1 MELYGLH
8 IRNKYFSKRM
18 KYIKRIFESADFTH
32 DEVEQLKDFCEGALA
47 YLLDE
52 DFHISVRHSN
62 KREDRIRIEIY
73 KARKMHGGELA
84 FPEAFN
90 WDDVS
95 DYFISF
101 CNILSKNYQLQT
113 NWADCTVKL
122 DYRKPAK
129 NVWECETIWVS
140 HEDMLNN
147 IIEDEKNIGVI
158 TIFIEKKK

>member
-18 KYIKRIFESADFTH
+18 KYIKRIFESTDFTH
-32 DEVEQLKDFCEGALA
+32 DEVEQLKDLCDGALA

-52 DFHISVRHSN
+52 DFHIRVSN
-62 KREDRIRIEIY
+62 KYSKENIRIEIY
-73 KARKMHGGELA
+73 KGELTS
-84 FPEAFN
+84 PKAFN

-101 CNILSKNYQLQT
+101 YNILSKNYQIQT
-113 NWADCTVKL
+113 NCADCMVKL
-122 DYRKPAK
+122 QYNKPGE
-129 NVWECETIWVS
+129 NLWEGKIIWIS

-147 IIEDEKNIGVI
+147 IIEDEKYIAVI
-158 TIFIEKKK
+158 TLFIEKKKEVR